1 MENFM
6 KYLPLLVPIFL
17 VELVLMAIAI
27 LDLVRRQKTH
37 GPKWVWALVIF
48 LVQMIGPIVYLVMG
62 REEE

>member
-17 VELVLMAIAI
+17 VELVLMVIAI
-27 LDLVRRQKTH
+27 LDLVRRQKTR

-48 LVQMIGPIVYLVMG
+48 FVQMIGPIVYLVMG